1 MTQMNNPMQILQ
13 GLMASPAGQIFNAYK
28 QGGSPIQM
36 MQQMAGSSPQISQ
49 ALQIINGKNPQQ
61 LQQIA
66 MNMARER
73 GIDINQLA
81 QGLGLMR

>member
-1 MTQMNNPMQILQ
+1 MNNPMQILQ
-13 GLMASPAGQIFNAYK
+13 GLMASPAGQVFNAYK
-28 QGGSPIQM
+28 HGGNPIQM

-73 GIDINQLA
+73 GIDMNQLA

>member
-1 MTQMNNPMQILQ
+1 MNNPMQILQ
-13 GLMASPAGQIFNAYK
+13 GLMASSAGQIFNAYK

-81 QGLGLMR
+81 QGLGLTR

>member
-1 MTQMNNPMQILQ
+1 MTPAGNPMQMLQ
-13 GLMASPAGQIFNAYK
+13 GLMASPVGQIFSAYR
-28 QGGSPIQM
+28 QGGNPIQM
-36 MQQMAGSSPQISQ
+36 MQQLAGGSPQISQ

-73 GIDINQLA
+73 GIDMNQLA